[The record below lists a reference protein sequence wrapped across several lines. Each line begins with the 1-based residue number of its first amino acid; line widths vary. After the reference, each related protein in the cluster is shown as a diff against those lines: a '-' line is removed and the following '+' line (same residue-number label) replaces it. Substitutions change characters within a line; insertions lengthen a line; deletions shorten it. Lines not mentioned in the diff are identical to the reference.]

1 MTDKTYDTLKF
12 IALLISP
19 IIVFASSCIDIW
31 AIPYGPQ
38 IIKTLAALDVAF
50 GAIVVIA
57 KQAWEKR
64 NGK

>member
-1 MTDKTYDTLKF
+1 MTDRTYDTLKF

-50 GAIVVIA
+50 GAIVTIA
-57 KQAWEKR
+57 KAQWEKR
-64 NGK
+64 QK